1 MSHRVVCVS
10 LVTGAGSETIGRL
23 VAARLGFRY
32 VDDEIIALA
41 AETAGLDRSI
51 LESAEH
57 DDFLASLV
65 DAILSRGVET
75 VDSVAGGE
83 SGDSPSGRTS
93 AAAPPAEELRQLIER
108 AIVEIARRGQVVIVA
123 HGASFALQG
132 RPDTIRVHVVAS
144 HATRV
149 RRLSLGTTL
158 VNEDEYVAMI
168 AESDRQRAKYLA
180 RFYDVPEE
188 LPTLYDLVINTDALD
203 LEQAAAAVVGAAT
216 TAS

>member
-23 VAARLGFRY
+23 VAASLGFRY

-65 DAILSRGVET
+65 DAILSRAVET
-75 VDSVAGGE
+75 VDSVSGGE
-83 SGDSPSGRTS
+83 AGDSPSARKPPV
-93 AAAPPAEELRQLIER
+93 APPADELRRLIER
-108 AIVEIARRGQVVIVA
+108 AIIEIARRGQVVIVA
-123 HGASFALQG
+123 HGASFALRG
-132 RPDTIRVHVVAS
+132 RPDTLRVHVVAS
-144 HATRV
+144 QPTRI
-149 RRLSLGTTL
+149 RRLSLGTKL
-158 VNEDEYVAMI
+158 VNEDEYVEMI

-188 LPTLYDLVINTDALD
+188 LPTLYDLLINTDALD

-216 TAS
+216 TAK